1 MTISAVLLAGGK
13 SSRMGQDKA
22 TMLFRGGPL
31 WKNQLEVL
39 RGLQWKEVLVS
50 AQKDP
55 PWRPADIQFVGDEQP
70 SRGPL
75 SGIAAALSR
84 MAADFLL
91 VLAIDVPFMT
101 DRYLR
106 SMCARIL
113 PGQGVVPMI
122 ENRAEP
128 LVAIYPRDA
137 GDEFTRALSGTDFSL
152 QPLVRKLIALE
163 KLRSVDGLAEET
175 SLFRNLNEPGD
186 VLNGRGG
193 GIGSA

>member
-31 WKNQLEVL
+31 WKNQLEIL
-39 RGLQWKEVLVS
+39 RRLRLNEVLVS

-55 PWRPADIQFVGDEQP
+55 PWRPAEIEFVGDEQP

-84 MAADFLL
+84 VAADYLL

-101 DRYLR
+101 EAYLR
-106 SMCARIL
+106 SLCVRIQ

-122 ENRAEP
+122 EDRAEP

-137 GDEFTRALSGTDFSL
+137 RDELGRALSGTDFSL
-152 QPLVRKLIALE
+152 QPLVRKLVTLG
-163 KLRSVDGLAEET
+163 KLRSVEVLAEET
-175 SLFRNLNEPGD
+175 SLFRNLNKPGD
-186 VLNGRGG
+186 LADR
-193 GIGSA
+193 

>member
-22 TMLFRGGPL
+22 TMLFRGGPF
-31 WKNQLEVL
+31 WKNRLEIL
-39 RGLQWKEVLVS
+39 RGLQWKEVFVS

-55 PWRPADIQFVGDEQP
+55 PWRPADIEFVGDEQP

-84 MAADFLL
+84 ITTDHLL

-101 DRYLR
+101 EAYLR
-106 SMCARIL
+106 SLCARIR
-113 PGQGVVPMI
+113 PGQGVVPVI
-122 ENRAEP
+122 EGRAEP

-137 GDEFTRALSGTDFSL
+137 GDEFTHALSGTDFSL
-152 QPLVRKLIALE
+152 QPLMRKLITHG
-163 KLRSVDGLAEET
+163 KLRSVDVLAEEK

-186 VLNGRGG
+186 IPNG
-193 GIGSA
+193 